1 MTHQAVDDIGELLG
15 QLFNDIETTAS
26 IPVRDGLKASRSFLI
41 GTFAQCHHGLSTKLL
56 R

>member
-1 MTHQAVDDIGELLG
+1 
-15 QLFNDIETTAS
+15 
-26 IPVRDGLKASRSFLI
+26 LKASRSFLI